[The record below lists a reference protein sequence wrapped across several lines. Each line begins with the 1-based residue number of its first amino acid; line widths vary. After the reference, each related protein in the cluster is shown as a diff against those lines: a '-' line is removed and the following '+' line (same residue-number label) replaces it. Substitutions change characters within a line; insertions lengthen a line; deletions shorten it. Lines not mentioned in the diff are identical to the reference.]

1 MLKSNYKKIILVLL
15 VVLLFYGVFFHGQT
29 ENSHNAP
36 AILKTSN
43 LHGSKQRIDIPT
55 EIKNEKSKLS
65 IGASEVA
72 SSSKKINDASELCED
87 LLSNSNDRVSYEQL
101 MRQIQQSLK
110 RADPDV
116 TLILQRWANDSD
128 PRRRAAALSLLATKQ
143 YEDFR
148 QNFLNTHSNCESSR
162 ECELQ
167 MLMLSNNAVR
177 SELASIAKMA
187 IYSSDPIVYGMAFN
201 ACNAWSD
208 MTIDFCAQISAA
220 QWARLDP
227 DNGIAWMRTLEQLGA
242 ASGKNQSA
250 IENALYRISQVNRFD
265 AHFDIMSNLPE
276 DELTRYDYV
285 TRTSIENL
293 VTLYWAN
300 SPLPAYS
307 PIVNACKG
315 VVLNDANRRHM
326 CEQIAGKLQ
335 RENSFLI
342 DHGIARRIGEN
353 LGWDKSKTQAMFD
366 EFDAIRGMMI
376 DRDRRS
382 KSALASH
389 QGIRR
394 ACTTELNW
402 FGLIRTQMKVGE
414 FKSLRAELA
423 KYDVPRETLI
433 RLVREPLKK

>member
-1 MLKSNYKKIILVLL
+1 
-15 VVLLFYGVFFHGQT
+15 
-29 ENSHNAP
+29 
-36 AILKTSN
+36 
-43 LHGSKQRIDIPT
+43 
-55 EIKNEKSKLS
+55 
-65 IGASEVA
+65 
-72 SSSKKINDASELCED
+72 
-87 LLSNSNDRVSYEQL
+87 

-148 QNFLNTHSNCESSR
+148 QNFLNTHANCESSR

-167 MLMLSNNAVR
+167 MLKLSNNAVR

-265 AHFDIMSNLPE
+265 AHFDIMNNLPE

-315 VVLNDANRRHM
+315 AVLNDANRRYM

-342 DHGIARRIGEN
+342 DRAVARRLGES
-353 LGWDKSKTQAMFD
+353 LGWEKSKTQAMSD
-366 EFDAIRGMMI
+366 EFDAIKGMMI
-376 DRDRRS
+376 DQNRS
-382 KSALASH
+382 NESQFATHEGKL
-389 QGIRR
+389 R
-394 ACTTELNW
+394 ACKTELNKLS
-402 FGLIRTQMKVGE
+402 FTRAQMKDGE
-414 FKSLRAELA
+414 FKSLSGEVA
-423 KYDVPRETLI
+423 KYDVSREALI
-433 RLVREPLKK
+433 RLARESRKN